1 MTEFRPEAKRVA
13 FFSIG
18 AVGHVHP
25 TLAIVRELVLR
36 GCAVEYYAHEPFRAA
51 IEEAGA
57 CFRPY
62 VVDGARVDDVLA
74 FVRSCNPTRSAPLC
88 VQPAAVRLL
97 PALVRA
103 ASAAGRRPDVCCHDL
118 LAPWGAYLAR
128 RLGVPAVCFSV
139 TVLNDDDH
147 VATLAGAG
155 DRPNETNARA
165 IAALREDYGVAT
177 RWEDAMC
184 TFSRTTLVL
193 LPEEFQPAFRSRT
206 PRAAFRFVGQVVNA
220 RRSLCQSAAWDDFA
234 RACRERARAASRV
247 VFVSMGTT
255 VVADARFWRV
265 VRRAFGADPDALVVC
280 ALGSSA
286 SDEMAAQCPPN
297 TLWAASVPQLEVLAL
312 AHVFVTQAGMNSV
325 LEALLAG
332 VPMVCLPHFGDQPG
346 IANAVQD
353 LGAGLMVDPLDA
365 GRLLRDSV
373 YAVLSDPAYARAA
386 KGLGDRLAASS
397 GASAAAELILD
408 ELDEGAVAREAG
420 TDESARNKKTGPG
433 LVAAPP
439 DRGRA

>member
-1 MTEFRPEAKRVA
+1 MTEFRPDAKRVA

-25 TLAIVRELVLR
+25 TLAIVRELVGR
-36 GCAVEYYAHEPFRAA
+36 GCVVEYFAHEPFRAA

-57 CFRPY
+57 VFRPY
-62 VVDGARVDDVLA
+62 VVDGERVVDDVLA
-74 FVRSCNPTRSAPLC
+74 FVRSCNPTRSSPLC

-97 PALVRA
+97 PALARSYA
-103 ASAAGRRPDVCCHDL
+103 RDGIRPDVCCHDL
-118 LAPWGAYLAR
+118 LAPWGAYLAQH
-128 RLGVPAVCFSV
+128 LGVPAVCFSV

-155 DRPNETNARA
+155 DRPNDVNARA
-165 IAALREDYGVAT
+165 IATLREEYGVAT

-193 LPEEFQPAFRSRT
+193 LPEEFQPAFSSRT
-206 PRAAFRFVGQVVNA
+206 PREAFRFIGQVVNV
-220 RRSLCQSAAWDDFA
+220 RRSLCESRAWEEFMSV
-234 RACRERARAASRV
+234 CRERARAASRV
-247 VFVSMGTT
+247 IFVSMGTT
-255 VVADARFWRV
+255 VVADARFWRI
-265 VRRAFGADPDALVVC
+265 VRRAFGADPGALVVC
-280 ALGSSA
+280 ALGSSV
-286 SDEMAAQCPPN
+286 SEEMEAQCPPN
-297 TLWAASVPQLEVLAL
+297 MLWAASVPQLEVLAL

-373 YAVLSDPAYARAA
+373 SEVLSDPAYARAA
-386 KGLGDRLAASS
+386 KSLGARLASSS
-397 GASAAAELILD
+397 GASAAAGLIL
-408 ELDEGAVAREAG
+408 EQLGEVEKEEEEMGAC
-420 TDESARNKKTGPG
+420 KKTGPG
-433 LVAAPP
+433 LVAEPP
-439 DRGRA
+439 DRGRRT